1 MNSTTSQEY
10 AEKLAQIGAKL
21 QQVRQ
26 ERGITLAEITQQTLI
41 PERHLLAIEQGN
53 LEALPEL
60 VYVQGFVR
68 KYAQCLGLGE
78 LLAELP
84 PIPERPPHWVNSP
97 SAKLGSLRLYLLYV
111 AVVAGIVSVLATL
124 LANNGDRQEELPK
137 EPATPQPQETR
148 AMPTPAVS
156 PTVKHPLNL
165 QIVMRG
171 ESWLRVTVDDKV
183 QFEGILAEGQSLT
196 WAGQRQ
202 IRLRVGNGAAVSVS
216 FNGSPSAVLGAE
228 GEVVEKVF
236 GDPKQSFSPKDADLW
251 QRFLPRDRL
260 RVLFPN

>member
-1 MNSTTSQEY
+1 MNSTTPQEY

-84 PIPERPPHWVNSP
+84 PIPKRPPHYSP
-97 SAKLGSLRLYLLYV
+97 SAKLGSLRLYLIYV
-111 AVVAGIVSVLATL
+111 TVVAGIVSVLATL

-137 EPATPQPQETR
+137 EPATPQPQATR

-156 PTVKHPLNL
+156 PTVEQPLNL

-171 ESWLRVTVDDKV
+171 ESWLRVTVDDEV

-202 IRLRVGNGAAVSVS
+202 IRLRVGNAAAVSVS
-216 FNGSPSAVLGAE
+216 FNGSPIAVLGAE

-236 GDPKQSFSPKDADLW
+236 GDPKQSFSPKGGDLW

-260 RVLFPN
+260 RVIFPN